1 MVYVLS
7 VVSKTDKPVSE
18 QAILFIKLIC
28 FSDKLEI
35 KPFLV
40 SKSFGEIYK
49 DLIQLLLID
58 SNNLNN
64 CDFVA
69 N

>member
-1 MVYVLS
+1 M
-7 VVSKTDKPVSE
+7 
-18 QAILFIKLIC
+18 FIKLIC

-35 KPFLV
+35 KSFLL

-64 CDFVA
+64 CGFVT
-69 N
+69 NWGLIWFPLLIKIWLYYTKY